1 MSPIT
6 GMIVVLFALI
16 PVLCFY
22 LIWQEQKRN
31 SPRWY
36 LHLLY
41 FLLLGLYVWFV
52 GGMAAVVRSIHP
64 VEYIA
69 GERGLFWDTFYPL
82 LETQASFSAAVTAM
96 ESELASVRDF
106 ILFTAEKFRVA
117 GTVYM
122 VIAAIFLAAGLGIVF
137 YNFKKRATPQLLVLV
152 TFLAC
157 ITGAWG
163 NHQYVF
169 GQRLQKN
176 LERVLHVQMCTL
188 KEYAAEKKLTLRSNK
203 EMIPLLKEYVKNTP
217 HTFCEEWVPLKK
229 VIFTNC
235 KE

>member
-6 GMIVVLFALI
+6 GMVVLFALI

-41 FLLLGLYVWFV
+41 FLMLGLYVWFV

-64 VEYIA
+64 VEYIT

-82 LETQASFSAAVTAM
+82 LETQASFRAAVTAM

-122 VIAAIFLAAGLGIVF
+122 VIGAIFLAAGVGIVF
-137 YNFKKRATPQLLVLV
+137 YNFKKTAKPQLLVLV
-152 TFLAC
+152 IFLAC
-157 ITGAWG
+157 AAGTWG
-163 NHQYVF
+163 NHQYAF

-176 LERVLHVQMCTL
+176 LERVLYVQMSTL
-188 KEYAAEKKLTLRSNK
+188 KEYAAEKKRTLRSNK
-203 EMIPLLKEYVKNTP
+203 EMIPLLKDYVKNTP
-217 HTFCEEWVPLKK
+217 WTFCEEWQQLEA
-229 VIFTNC
+229 VIFTER
-235 KE
+235 KD